1 MSFYT
6 LIRIRYIS
14 VKFLEYCTVCVYMT
28 FISFQILHV
37 NFKKKIKLFEYIWNT
52 LKCTFIILI
61 FLQKSNYINKKAS
74 KQGWQEYTEVDTP
87 L

>member
-1 MSFYT
+1 MW
-6 LIRIRYIS
+6 IS
-14 VKFLEYCTVCVYMT
+14 
-28 FISFQILHV
+28 
-37 NFKKKIKLFEYIWNT
+37 KKIKLFEYIWNT